1 MKERRIGF
9 IGAGNMA
16 TALVRGL
23 LASGLVAADR
33 IRASDPSA
41 ERLALLA
48 REHGIVTDADNQ
60 AIARWADL
68 VVLAVKPQVVDTAIT
83 QLAPALAPGT
93 LLVTIAAGVATA
105 SLEARLPDSVRVVRA
120 MPNTPAIAQAG
131 ATAVSHGSRS
141 TEEDLELAK
150 ALFGAVGRVVALD
163 EGLMNAVTG
172 LSGSGP
178 AYVMLVIEALSDGG
192 VKVGLGREAALLL
205 ATQTVL
211 GSAKLLLETG
221 EHPARLRDMVTS
233 PGGTTIAGLHALEAG
248 GLRPALIDAV
258 ERATARAQELGAKL
272 TPKG

>member
-23 LASGLVAADR
+23 FTSGLVTADHV
-33 IRASDPSA
+33 RASDPNP
-41 ERLALLA
+41 ERLALLS

-60 AIARWADL
+60 AVGRWADL
-68 VVLAVKPQVVDTAIT
+68 VVLAVKPQVVDAALAH
-83 QLAPALAPGT
+83 LAPSLAAGT
-93 LLVTIAAGVATA
+93 LLVTIAAGVSTA
-105 SLEARLPDSVRVVRA
+105 ALEARLPESVRVVRA

-131 ATAVSHGSRS
+131 ATAVAHGSRS
-141 TEEDLELAK
+141 TPEDLELAK
-150 ALFGAVGRVVALD
+150 SLFGAVGRVVTLD

-178 AYVMLVIEALSDGG
+178 AYVLLVIEALADGG
-192 VKVGLGREAALLL
+192 VKVGLGRDAALLL

-233 PGGTTIAGLHALEAG
+233 PGGTTIAGLHALESG

-258 ERATARAQELGAKL
+258 ERATQRAFELGQKLAAKS
-272 TPKG
+272 

>member
-9 IGAGNMA
+9 VGAGNMA

-23 LASGLVAADR
+23 LASGLVTAAQV
-33 IRASDPSA
+33 RASDPSA
-41 ERLALLA
+41 ERLSALE
-48 REHGIVTDADNQ
+48 REYGVQTDGDNQ
-60 AIARWADL
+60 AVARWADL
-68 VVLAVKPQVVDTAIT
+68 VVLAVKPQVADAAIT
-83 QLAPALAPGT
+83 GLAPALAPGT
-93 LLVTIAAGVATA
+93 LLVTIAAGVSTA

-131 ATAVSHGSRS
+131 ATAVAHGSRS
-141 TEEDLELAK
+141 TPEDLSLAV
-150 ALFGAVGRVVALD
+150 ALFGAVGRVVTLD

-178 AYVMLVIEALSDGG
+178 AYVMLVIEALADGG
-192 VKVGLGREAALLL
+192 VKMGLGRDAALVL
-205 ATQTVL
+205 AAQTVL

-221 EHPARLRDMVTS
+221 DHPARLRDMVTS

-248 GLRPALIDAV
+248 GVRPALIDAV
-258 ERATARAQELGAKL
+258 ERATLRAQELGAKL

>member
-9 IGAGNMA
+9 VGAGNMA
-16 TALVRGL
+16 AALVRGL
-23 LASGLVAADR
+23 LTSGLVSAPQ

-41 ERLALLA
+41 ERLALLE
-48 REHGIVTDADNQ
+48 REHGIVTDTDNL
-60 AIARWADL
+60 AVARWADL
-68 VVLAVKPQVVDTAIT
+68 VVLAVKPQVVDTALT
-83 QLAPALAPGT
+83 HLAPAFAPGT

-105 SLEARLPDSVRVVRA
+105 SLEARLPASVRVVRA

-131 ATAVSHGSRS
+131 ATAVAPGSRS
-141 TEEDLELAK
+141 TPEDLELAK
-150 ALFGAVGRVVALD
+150 TLFGAVGRVVTLD

-178 AYVMLVIEALSDGG
+178 AYVMLVIEALADGG
-192 VKVGLGREAALLL
+192 VKVGLPREAALLL
-205 ATQTVL
+205 AAQTVL

-233 PGGTTIAGLHALEAG
+233 PGGTTIAGLHALESG

-258 ERATARAQELGAKL
+258 ERATARAHELGAKL